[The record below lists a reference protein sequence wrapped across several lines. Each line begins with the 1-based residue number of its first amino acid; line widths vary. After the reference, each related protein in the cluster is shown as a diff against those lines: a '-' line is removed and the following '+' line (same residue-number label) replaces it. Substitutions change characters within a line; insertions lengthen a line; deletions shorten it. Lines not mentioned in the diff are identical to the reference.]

1 MIVAM
6 KKVAVITQGKDKL
19 SALDKLR
26 SLGLFHVQHTQ
37 PPKGKDIGVLNEQ
50 IALVSQ
56 ALSVLPDASAKVV
69 FDTPMADWQFI
80 TRHIIDL
87 YKRKDQLGQYLQRL
101 SVSIRQYEE
110 WGDFDPQSF
119 QDLAMNNIFAGLY
132 QLPVKVLAQLPRN
145 IAVAEISVKGGIA
158 NCLLASE
165 K

>member
-87 YKRKDQLGQYLQRL
+87 YKRKDQLGQYLQGGVEHPFTR
-101 SVSIRQYEE
+101 SIE
-110 WGDFDPQSF
+110 
-119 QDLAMNNIFAGLY
+119 
-132 QLPVKVLAQLPRN
+132 V
-145 IAVAEISVKGGIA
+145 IAVNKSKHRVDLQRLGYRG
-158 NCLLASE
+158 L
-165 K
+165 